1 MVLLCSSF
9 ISIANI
15 YTPFPGLAQSSPFL
29 MSWLICTFRD
39 SHTGCFSACCVLISI
54 PTPLTA
60 PLVFQST
67 CFICIDVS
75 ILFESFSGLQ
85 HLLDMELAGPALS
98 PSSVPLAFRPP
109 LPSSSLHLSLPR
121 STGQVLPFPLESLL
135 PSLQEGI

>member
-15 YTPFPGLAQSSPFL
+15 HTPFPGLAQSSPFL
-29 MSWLICTFRD
+29 MSGLTCTFHD
-39 SHTGCFSACCVLISI
+39 SHTGSFSACCVLISI
-54 PTPLTA
+54 PNPLAA
-60 PLVFQST
+60 PLIFQST
-67 CFICIDVS
+67 CFICVDVS
-75 ILFESFSGLQ
+75 ISFESFLGLQ
-85 HLLDMELAGPALS
+85 HLLDMKLACPALV